1 MIEEYD
7 NAFAW
12 ASSLFLTNI
21 ILQYFLVLYFR
32 CYYLHPND
40 AC

>member
-12 ASSLFLTNI
+12 ASSLFFTNI
-21 ILQYFLVLYFR
+21 ILQYFFSTLFEMLPFTSK
-32 CYYLHPND
+32 
-40 AC
+40 